1 MKTHLSNAKM
11 IPIKARKSL
20 RVVMPKTPLKK
31 ALKAQKYGKQSC
43 SKGNIYAQTT
53 QRGQEK
59 ASRKTQFQK
68 NLSLERNIPQKY
80 EDLKSSLLLNSEG
93 NCFAGHDVSDDA
105 WIHRAVTPPFA
116 RIN

>member
-1 MKTHLSNAKM
+1 
-11 IPIKARKSL
+11 
-20 RVVMPKTPLKK
+20 MPKTALEK
-31 ALKAQKYGKQSC
+31 ALKARKYGKQSC

-59 ASRKTQFQK
+59 ALRKTQFQK
-68 NLSLERNIPQKY
+68 NLSLERCIPRKY

-93 NCFAGHDVSDDA
+93 NYSVGHDVSDDA
-105 WIHRAVTPPFA
+105 WIRRAVTPPSA